1 MFSTYFGHM
10 KLEVNGYTLPIS
22 TMFASALKMIG
33 YFSFDPKFVSFKSV
47 FFATLNRWQK
57 MRYGPQKKGW
67 RNFLKLFSKR
77 FQLLFFERNCMFLN
91 VFYAFHKQVKGS
103 LGIKNIE
110 QGRKWRLKINSIK
123 HIYWKADIHSVL
135 PLHLSLI
142 PMFYGRI
149 YLLLYFIFFK
159 DS

>member
-1 MFSTYFGHM
+1 MFSTYFGRM

-57 MRYGPQKKGW
+57 KGW
-67 RNFLKLFSKR
+67 RNFLKFFSKR
-77 FQLLFFERNCMFLN
+77 FQPFFFFRRNCMFLN

-103 LGIKNIE
+103 LGIKNIV
-110 QGRKWRLKINSIK
+110 QGRKWKLKINSIK
-123 HIYWKADIHSVL
+123 HIYWKADTQSVL

-142 PMFYGRI
+142 SMFYGRI
-149 YLLLYFIFFK
+149 YLL
-159 DS
+159 